1 MVLVSITGYTFAA
14 LNRHGQ
20 SADPNTKRKLP
31 TIRIQRL
38 IGLQPKTA
46 RVIRD
51 NKEIDIAISMIK
63 NAK

>member
-20 SADPNTKRKLP
+20 SANPNTKRKLP

-38 IGLQPKTA
+38 IGLLLLIQFLSLN
-46 RVIRD
+46 V
-51 NKEIDIAISMIK
+51 
-63 NAK
+63 